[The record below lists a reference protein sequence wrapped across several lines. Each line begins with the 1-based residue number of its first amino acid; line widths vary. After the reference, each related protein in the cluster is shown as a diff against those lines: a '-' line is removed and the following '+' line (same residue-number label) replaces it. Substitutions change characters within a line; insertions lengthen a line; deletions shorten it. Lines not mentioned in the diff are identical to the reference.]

1 MDSKNGHKGTK
12 NYSNTWI
19 CAIAKIGGYAYFFVN
34 RHILAVWL
42 RRFAPIEYI
51 E

>member
-19 CAIAKIGGYAYFFVN
+19 CAIAKIGSYAYFFGQPPYFGG
-34 RHILAVWL
+34 LA
-42 RRFAPIEYI
+42 A
-51 E
+51 